1 MGFRYAM
8 RHEARI
14 ANADRGA
21 MEAQLRCESEGVMG
35 AVDYFARARS
45 TEHVRH
51 EGWWDGFRGCVQRLA
66 GVPFR
71 DLFLARTG
79 LTLEGGMGTPE
90 MVRDARDACAR
101 AAETGVTVDEAAGPG
116 GTRLG
121 RGQKAHDGHAV
132 PGIER

>member
-90 MVRDARDACAR
+90 MVRDARAACAR
-101 AAETGVTVDEAAGPG
+101 VAETGVSVEEATA
-116 GTRLG
+116 RG
-121 RGQKAHDGHAV
+121 RVRTSANRSAHEGHAM
-132 PGIER
+132 PGSER